1 MCGVVLT
8 GLNYTTHE
16 DIVQKALDHFIEW
29 SGDLDKCFVQER
41 CGRIALLV
49 SGQEDSEEV
58 FDHALHSPYFSLDN
72 NSLYVTPVAY
82 DPKRFIKL
90 QHVPVF
96 LKGVADSSPP
106 PYQSTGEIVLG
117 EKDEQQVVLLR
128 EALKI
133 TDFFARLPLVCKV
146 AACGDPVSASDNLVR
161 VPPSSS
167 SSSSSSSSPLLPAA
181 PDYGA
186 HVSAAAP
193 SNNIVTSKERA
204 SFTNP
209 PSPPASSSSSC
220 ASSSSTG
227 LESVVDSA
235 LEDLVSMS
243 EEISPDDEDRH
254 ELDTEVSTIVEKK
267 KNKKKK
273 KNLSKKTLTDTVEG
287 NKKSKADEADNIG
300 RGTRQRTLAPAKH
313 TLQTDIRFHTTP
325 QGKGKEGKRR
335 TEVTSTNKVSSNSGQ
350 RDDG

>member
-1 MCGVVLT
+1 
-8 GLNYTTHE
+8 
-16 DIVQKALDHFIEW
+16 
-29 SGDLDKCFVQER
+29 
-41 CGRIALLV
+41 
-49 SGQEDSEEV
+49 
-58 FDHALHSPYFSLDN
+58 LDN

-133 TDFFARLPLVCKV
+133 TDFFARLPLVNKV
-146 AACGDPVSASDNLVR
+146 AACGDPVSASDNLVK
-161 VPPSSS
+161 VSPSSS
-167 SSSSSSSSPLLPAA
+167 SSSSSSSSPFLPAA
-181 PDYGA
+181 PDLGA
-186 HVSAAAP
+186 HVSAAA
-193 SNNIVTSKERA
+193 SCNNIVTSKERA

-227 LESVVDSA
+227 LESVVDST

-243 EEISPDDEDRH
+243 DEISPDDEDRH
-254 ELDTEVSTIVEKK
+254 ELDTEEFTIVDKK

-273 KNLSKKTLTDTVEG
+273 KNMSKKTITEAVVG
-287 NKKSKADEADNIG
+287 NKKSKADEAANNG
-300 RGTRQRTLAPAKH
+300 RGTRQRTLAPAKP
-313 TLQTDIRFHTTP
+313 TLQTDIRVHTTP

-335 TEVTSTNKVSSNSGQ
+335 DVVTSTNKVSSNSGQ